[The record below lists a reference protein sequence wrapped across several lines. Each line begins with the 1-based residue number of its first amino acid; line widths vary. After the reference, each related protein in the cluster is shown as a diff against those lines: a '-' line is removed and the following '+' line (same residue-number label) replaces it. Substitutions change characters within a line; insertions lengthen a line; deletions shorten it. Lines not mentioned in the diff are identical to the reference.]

1 MENSPPKI
9 LLIGLPQKAM
19 MNPDSLNGAAVCES
33 ILGGIEQAQS
43 ASFETIA
50 VVLSCI
56 QGHPQ
61 EALKALRKSSPQSR
75 ILLLAEMLEEPIAR
89 ELTGHGNQREAIADD
104 YLICPVRA
112 EELIPSP
119 PAKPV
124 AQPLTPERE
133 RYYQERIRQLEKL
146 ATEDDLTG
154 LKNRRYLNQFL
165 AQVLALA
172 RQYQFPVTL
181 LLFDIDNFKQYNDQF
196 GHWVGDKVLVEA
208 GEMIRRCCRSHDVV
222 ARIGGDEFAV
232 VFWDL
237 PEKQRSSAGA
247 GPGEER
253 RHHPAKHPREP
264 LFMAERFRKEISASR
279 LKMLGPEGQGRLT
292 ISGGLASF
300 PEDGKTAD
308 ELLKRADEALLEA
321 KRQGKNQ
328 IVIIGSKTNASRPSA
343 ESDILPPVSYSKE
356 EKASPTS
363 EPGKPHPAADSKKQ
377 SGHSKRSESS
387 RHSPGRKKL

>member
-1 MENSPPKI
+1 MENPHEKI
-9 LLIGLPQKAM
+9 LLIGSPQKAM
-19 MNPDSLNGAAVCES
+19 INPGSLDGAAVCES
-33 ILGGIEQAQS
+33 ILGGIEQAES
-43 ASFETIA
+43 ASFKTIA

-56 QGHPQ
+56 QGDPQ
-61 EALKALRKSSPQSR
+61 EAIEALRKSSPQSR
-75 ILLLAEMLEEPIAR
+75 ILLLAEMLEEPLAR
-89 ELTGHGNQREAIADD
+89 ELTGHRSRTEAIADD

-112 EELIPSP
+112 EELISP
-119 PAKPV
+119 PPSKPIT
-124 AQPLTPERE
+124 QPLTPERE
-133 RYYQERIRQLEKL
+133 QYYQERIRQLEKL

-165 AQVLALA
+165 AQVLVLA

-237 PEKQRSSAGA
+237 PEKQRSSAA
-247 GPGEER
+247 AATGEER
-253 RHHPAKHPREP
+253 RHHLAKHPREP

-300 PEDGKTAD
+300 PEDGKTA
-308 ELLKRADEALLEA
+308 EALLKRADEALLEA

-328 IVIIGSKTNASRPSA
+328 IVIIGSKTYASRSSA
-343 ESDILPPVSYSKE
+343 ESAALPSGSDSQVQKPSL
-356 EKASPTS
+356 TT
-363 EPGKPHPAADSKKQ
+363 EPGKPHQSADSQKQ
-377 SGHSKRSESS
+377 TGHPKRSESS

>member
-1 MENSPPKI
+1 MGNPREKI
-9 LLIGLPQKAM
+9 LLIGSPQKAI
-19 MNPDSLNGAAVCES
+19 MNPGSLDGAAVCES

-43 ASFETIA
+43 ASFATIA

-61 EALKALRKSSPQSR
+61 EAIEALRKSNPQSR
-75 ILLLAEMLEEPIAR
+75 ILLLAEMLEEPLAR
-89 ELTGHGNQREAIADD
+89 ELTGHGSRTEATADD
-104 YLICPVRA
+104 YLICPVRT
-112 EELIPSP
+112 EELISPS
-119 PAKPV
+119 PAKPA
-124 AQPLTPERE
+124 AQPLPPERE
-133 RYYQERIRQLEKL
+133 QYYQERIRQLEKL

-165 AQVLALA
+165 SQVLALA

-196 GHWVGDKVLVEA
+196 GHWVGDQVLVEA

-237 PEKQRSSAGA
+237 PEKQRLSAGTA
-247 GPGEER
+247 PGKER

-279 LKMLGPEGQGRLT
+279 LRMLGPEGQGRLT

-300 PEDGKTAD
+300 PEDGKTA
-308 ELLKRADEALLEA
+308 EALLKRADEALLEA

-328 IVIIGSKTNASRPSA
+328 IVIIGSKTNISRPSE
-343 ESDILPPVSYSKE
+343 ESVTP
-356 EKASPTS
+356 
-363 EPGKPHPAADSKKQ
+363 EPGQSPQSADSQKQ
-377 SGHSKRSESS
+377 TGHPKRSESS